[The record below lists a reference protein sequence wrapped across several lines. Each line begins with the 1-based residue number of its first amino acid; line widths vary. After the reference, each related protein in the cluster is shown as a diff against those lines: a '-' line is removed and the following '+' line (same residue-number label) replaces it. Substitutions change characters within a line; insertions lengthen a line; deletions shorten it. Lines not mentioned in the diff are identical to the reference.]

1 MKSQGL
7 SHLIRSVLL
16 EDHSVADRHL
26 EVASRPTLV
35 KEASERGVRILWAS
49 RLGERAMHKA
59 WKGDDSGRTQAAS
72 LLTRLVSCRSN
83 SAPCHS
89 GNFLLGTRA

>member
-1 MKSQGL
+1 MPNVQLSPDNTDDQSQPGEGRPRAL
-7 SHLIRSVLL
+7 SVSSGGKGRCIAL
-16 EDHSVADRHL
+16 
-26 EVASRPTLV
+26 
-35 KEASERGVRILWAS
+35 
-49 RLGERAMHKA
+49 

-89 GNFLLGTRA
+89 GNFLLVTRG